1 METLAANTDWAANTD
16 VTVNSNDFVS
26 SISVGEVAIWCMGG
40 IPYPVQIL
48 KFGEKSNGKLGYA
61 LVRQYTVAKGGNR
74 RLFGRE
80 EWAKLA
86 DLDML

>member
-1 METLAANTDWAANTD
+1 MEMSAI
-16 VTVNSNDFVS
+16 VP
-26 SISVGEVAIWCMGG
+26 SISVGDAALWCMGG

-48 KFGEKSNGKLGYA
+48 QIGESDDKRGYA
-61 LVRQYTVAKGGNR
+61 LVRQYTVGAGGSR

-86 DLDML
+86 DLDKF